1 MASQEADDDDEA
13 LCQICLNVEAD
24 VIMFPCSH
32 RLCSECL
39 IPEVKRTQTQ
49 KVRTPGRGR
58 RIVCKWRI
66 GAGHDLPHLP
76 RRAAC
81 AHYAASPHEGV
92 RETSVSL
99 LRAGGAA
106 CF

>member
-1 MASQEADDDDEA
+1 MASQEADDDEEA
-13 LCQICLNVEAD
+13 LCQICLNAEAD

-39 IPEVKRTQTQ
+39 IPEIKRTQTQ
-49 KVRTPGRGR
+49 KVRTPSWGAEL
-58 RIVCKWRI
+58 CKGRI
-66 GAGHDLPHLP
+66 GAGHDLPHP
-76 RRAAC
+76 PHRAAC
-81 AHYAASPHEGV
+81 AHDAASPHDGV
-92 RETSVSL
+92 GETSVSL